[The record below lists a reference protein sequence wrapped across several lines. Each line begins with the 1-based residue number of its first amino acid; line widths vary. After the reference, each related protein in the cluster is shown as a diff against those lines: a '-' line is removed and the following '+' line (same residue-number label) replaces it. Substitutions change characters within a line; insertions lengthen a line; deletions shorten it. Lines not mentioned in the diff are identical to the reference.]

1 MLYLGGKPYTV
12 TRSRKR
18 DNERITVDCQGVH
31 TMDQASRL
39 TGETVMA
46 DESSVLK
53 EGYPLPV
60 HGFTGFTILSRG
72 ESFSVEEVEYNS
84 SNPQLMV
91 RGNGRTFP
99 VPLNMALAGTVDAE
113 GRTITVELPRAWRN
127 YSSGPES
134 SRCIGLSGTVRSVPH
149 RRGCRRGISRGI
161 ASVELYDIRDHPVDR
176 RGSIDDYQFG
186 GGAGMIIR
194 PEPLFDTLNSIP
206 WRQGARV
213 ALMTPQGR
221 RFDACYAEELALC
234 ENLIIFCGRY
244 GGVDERFR
252 REAVT
257 DEICVGDAVVSGGEI
272 PAMYVMDAVFR
283 WLPGVLGRME
293 SACSDSFPPAF
304 WIIPGIPG
312 RRTMKECRFPKNL
325 FPATT
330 R

>member
-1 MLYLGGKPYTV
+1 M
-12 TRSRKR
+12 
-18 DNERITVDCQGVH
+18 
-31 TMDQASRL
+31 
-39 TGETVMA
+39 
-46 DESSVLK
+46 
-53 EGYPLPV
+53 
-60 HGFTGFTILSRG
+60 
-72 ESFSVEEVEYNS
+72 
-84 SNPQLMV
+84 
-91 RGNGRTFP
+91 
-99 VPLNMALAGTVDAE
+99 
-113 GRTITVELPRAWRN
+113 
-127 YSSGPES
+127 
-134 SRCIGLSGTVRSVPH
+134 
-149 RRGCRRGISRGI
+149 
-161 ASVELYDIRDHPVDR
+161 ELYDIRDHPVDR

-293 SACSDSFPPAF
+293 SACSDSFSTGLLDYPRYTRPADYEGM
-304 WIIPGIPG
+304 PVP
-312 RRTMKECRFPKNL
+312 EDL